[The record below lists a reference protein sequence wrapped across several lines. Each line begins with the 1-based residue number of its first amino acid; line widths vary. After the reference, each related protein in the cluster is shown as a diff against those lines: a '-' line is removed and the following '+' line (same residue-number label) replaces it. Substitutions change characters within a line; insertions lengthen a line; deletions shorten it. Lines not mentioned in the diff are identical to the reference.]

1 MSGRLIFLRHGQ
13 TTSNVARRLDTRPP
27 GAPLTELGRTQ
38 AAALVGALAD
48 EPVVAVLSSL
58 ARRAQATGAPLA
70 AARGLEV
77 DARPGL
83 HEVDVGIYEDRSDTE
98 AHHGF
103 VNVFAAWHRGELDE
117 AMPGG
122 ESGTQVLA
130 RFAPLLTGVRG
141 KLAHGSVVVVSHGA
155 AIRLVASVAAGVD
168 GRFALANALDNTAA
182 VVLEATGEDEWVCV
196 AWGPQRPP
204 FDPPAAAEVDDAT

>member
-1 MSGRLIFLRHGQ
+1 M
-13 TTSNVARRLDTRPP
+13 ARRLDTRPP
-27 GAPLTELGRTQ
+27 GAPLTELGVTQ
-38 AAALVGALAD
+38 AAALVDALAD

-58 ARRAQATGAPLA
+58 ARRAQATGEPLA

-77 DARPGL
+77 DSRPGL

-122 ESGTQVLA
+122 ESGTQVLD
-130 RFAPLLTGVRG
+130 RFAPLLTEVRPQ
-141 KLAHGSVVVVSHGA
+141 LEHGSVVVVSHGA

-182 VVLEATGEDEWVCV
+182 VALEPVGESGWACA
-196 AWGPQRPP
+196 AWGSQRPP
-204 FDPPAAAEVDDAT
+204 FDPPAVAQVDDGT